1 VENYKTLKTRWY
13 KKLKKEGF
21 NDIEN
26 NDGSLKAEVDPRTI
40 SYALSNKESREEY
53 YKKAEEFLANHK
65 GFIEQ
70 ERQIW
75 ALHCQ
80 GMGAVRIS
88 KLLKITL
95 YRADST
101 LANLRKLS
109 GLARKK

>member
-1 VENYKTLKTRWY
+1 MENYKTLKARWY

-21 NDIEN
+21 DDIEN
-26 NDGSLKAEVDPRTI
+26 NGGSLKAEVDPRTI

-53 YKKAEEFLANHK
+53 YKKAEEFLANYK
-65 GFIEQ
+65 EFTVQ

-88 KLLKITL
+88 KTL
-95 YRADST
+95 SLTIYRADST